1 MIRITDLKLTASNDK
16 DRRTG
21 LLGWLQLEL
30 DGSLV
35 VDGITLRRTL
45 DGRHALSFPTRIDGT
60 GRERPYVRPIDDAT
74 RRDLEQQVFE
84 RLGLEEHGRRR

>member
-1 MIRITDLKLTASNDK
+1 MMEVTQVKFTASSARDQA
-16 DRRTG
+16 TG
-21 LLGWLQLEL
+21 LLGWLRLEL
-30 DGSLV
+30 DATLV

-60 GRERPYVRPIDDAT
+60 GRDRPYVRPIDDAT